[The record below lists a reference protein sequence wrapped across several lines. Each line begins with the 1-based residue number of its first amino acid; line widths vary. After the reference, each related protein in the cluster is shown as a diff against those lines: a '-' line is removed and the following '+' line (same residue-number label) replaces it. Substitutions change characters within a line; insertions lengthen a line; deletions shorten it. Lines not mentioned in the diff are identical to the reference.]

1 MKDTDKLLLSKNLT
15 CNPFHPFGEENHI
28 QRGGG
33 ERNISDR
40 GLGMPG
46 RTSEGMEN

>member
-1 MKDTDKLLLSKNLT
+1 MKDIDKHLLGKNLT
-15 CNPFHPFGEENHI
+15 CNPFHLFGEENHI

-46 RTSEGMEN
+46 RMSEGTEN